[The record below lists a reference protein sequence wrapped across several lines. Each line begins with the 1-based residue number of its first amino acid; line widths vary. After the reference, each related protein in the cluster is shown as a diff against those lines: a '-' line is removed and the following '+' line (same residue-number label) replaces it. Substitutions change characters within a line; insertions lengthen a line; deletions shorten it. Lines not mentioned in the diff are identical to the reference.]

1 MSSALTDYIHAL
13 TAATAESAAQEKDK
27 AERRR
32 QEEAEALAQRATPLT
47 DRLRRVIQAMPEAER
62 TKPRPLEY
70 FAERLRGRQRMS
82 PHRGELA
89 SALRALGWT
98 RRRSWQEAEEGFRAY
113 WHPPVND

>member
-1 MSSALTDYIHAL
+1 MSRALTDYIHAL
-13 TAATAESAAQEKDK
+13 AEASAESAANEKDK

-47 DRLRRVIQAMPEAER
+47 DRLKRVIQAMPEAER

-70 FAERLRGRQRMS
+70 FAERLRGRQKMS

-98 RRRSWQEAEEGFRAY
+98 RRRCWQASEVGFRAV
-113 WHPPVND
+113 WRPPVND

>member
-1 MSSALTDYIHAL
+1 MNSTLTAYIHDL
-13 TAATAESAAQEKDK
+13 VAASAESAAHEKDK
-27 AERRR
+27 IERRR

-47 DRLRRVIQAMPEAER
+47 DRLKRVIQAMPEAER

-89 SALRALGWT
+89 AALRALGWT